1 MFVVMPLSGI
11 FYPVSALPAFLQPV
25 ALALPTTH
33 AFAALRRLVDGGGLD
48 WTRLGIATV
57 SALILA
63 ALSVWFLVRM
73 LSLFR
78 RRGYVTR
85 YS

>member
-1 MFVVMPLSGI
+1 M
-11 FYPVSALPAFLQPV
+11 Q
-25 ALALPTTH
+25 
-33 AFAALRRLVDGGGLD
+33 
-48 WTRLGIATV
+48 LGIATV